1 MRTMRRLLYRD
12 IVGAVAFVALA
23 FLALFFF
30 VDLVDQL
37 GSSMRRGYPTWYA
50 VAVSVLEVPGNLY
63 ELLPISV
70 LIGTIFSLA
79 RLAQSS
85 QFTILRTSGLGP
97 GRALAL
103 LAALGAVFAML
114 TLLVGDYVAPWADQR
129 AQRLQL
135 DAAGSRAVTRSG
147 AWLKDRYEQDGRP
160 RSVSIH
166 VQRVRADG
174 ELRGV
179 RLFVLDD
186 QQRLVEQVSADSAR
200 IDDGAVWHLKNA
212 EVRRW
217 PGLAGADG
225 AAPTVATQRLA
236 EWQWPGTLRADVVK
250 AAVLPPN
257 TMSTAELW
265 GYVRHLRAQAQD
277 VQRYEI
283 QFWKKALYP
292 LACLVMV
299 ALALPFAYLH
309 ARTGGISAKV
319 FGGVMLGTSFMLLNS
334 LSGHLGTLRD
344 WTPWLAA
351 GLPGIVY
358 LSLSLAAF
366 AWLVRHR

>member
-1 MRTMRRLLYRD
+1 MRTVRRLLYRD
-12 IVGAVAFVALA
+12 IVGAVVFVALA

-30 VDLVDQL
+30 VDFVDQL
-37 GSSMRRGYPTWYA
+37 GTAMRRGYPTWTA
-50 VAVSVLEVPGNLY
+50 VAVSLLEAPGNLY
-63 ELLPISV
+63 ELLPIAV

-79 RLAQSS
+79 RLAQST

-103 LAALGAVFAML
+103 LATLGAVFAVA

-129 AQRLQL
+129 AQRLLL
-135 DAAGSRAVTRSG
+135 DTGGARAGTRGG
-147 AWLKDRYEQDGRP
+147 AWLKDRYIQDGQP
-160 RSVSIH
+160 RSVSVH
-166 VQRVRADG
+166 VQRLRADG

-179 RLFVLDD
+179 RLFVFDD
-186 QQRLVEQVSADSAR
+186 RQRLVEQIVAESAR
-200 IDDGAVWHLKNA
+200 IDDDAVWHLKDV
-212 EVRRW
+212 ELRQW
-217 PGLAGADG
+217 PVGSDG
-225 AAPTVATQRLA
+225 ATPAVTTRRLDA
-236 EWQWPGTLRADVVK
+236 WQWPGTLRADVVK

-257 TMSTAELW
+257 TMSTVELW
-265 GYVRHLRAQAQD
+265 AYVRHLRAQAQD

-309 ARTGGISAKV
+309 ARSGGISVKV

-334 LSGHLGTLRD
+334 LAGHLGTLRD

-366 AWLVRHR
+366 AWLVRYR